1 MHQVITSLDSI
12 SEGAKIYFLGIG
24 GVSMGG
30 LAEIAHHLGYQV
42 QGSDQASSHRT
53 IRLRSLGIV
62 IHEQHHPRWIED
74 FQPDILV
81 YTSAIPEDNTELVAA
96 RTLGIPT
103 VERAVFLGWLTRR
116 YERVVN
122 VAGTHGKTTT
132 TAMIAEILLHADIDP
147 TVHLGAEFDAFGDS
161 TVRIGRSNTRLIS
174 EACEYKKNILRFH
187 STTAILLNI
196 DADHLDVYSG
206 IDEIIDTFV
215 LYALELPEDGILI
228 QPFEGP
234 YIDRFNSG
242 FESQRDKLLRRI
254 TFGLAEDPSVERWQS
269 GLIPEYAAGN
279 ISFGQGLPRYTLF
292 VEGEAVIEVS
302 LNTPGEHNI
311 LNSLAAIAASHQEGA
326 SFESCVEGLSIFHGA
341 EGRFS
346 YIGTFQGA
354 PVYADYAHH
363 PTAVQASLKAA
374 SEIPH
379 DRILAV
385 FQPLTY
391 ARVKF
396 HFQEFLDSL
405 ELADGVIFYEIFSDR
420 ERDTLGMSSRLLE
433 EEYRKNHSVSHFAP
447 DFDTMVELLKD
458 LIGPEDILLFLGPE
472 QVRSF
477 APRLI
482 EATKDV

>member
-1 MHQVITSLDSI
+1 MHQVITSIDSI
-12 SEGAKIYFLGIG
+12 AEGAKIYFLGIG

-53 IRLRSLGIV
+53 IRLRSLGVV

-81 YTSAIPEDNTELVAA
+81 YTSAIPEDNSELLAA
-96 RTLGIPT
+96 RALGIPT

-116 YERVVN
+116 YDHVVN

-132 TAMIAEILLHADIDP
+132 TAMIAEILLVADVDP

-161 TVRIGRSNTRLIS
+161 TVRIGSGNTRLIS
-174 EACEYKKNILRFH
+174 EACEYKKNLLRFH

-215 LYALELPEDGILI
+215 QFALELPEEGILI

-234 YIDRFNSG
+234 YIDRFNCG
-242 FESQRDKLLRRI
+242 FESQRVDAVRRI
-254 TFGLAEDPSVERWQS
+254 TFGTAKAPSVELWQK
-269 GLIPEYAAGN
+269 GLIPDYAASD
-279 ISFGQGLPRYTLF
+279 IRYERGLPRFTLF
-292 VEGEAVIEVS
+292 VEGEAVIEFS
-302 LNTPGEHNI
+302 LNIPGEHNI
-311 LNSLAAIAASHQEGA
+311 LNALAAIAASHQEGA
-326 SFESCVEGLSIFHGA
+326 SFKSCVEGLEVFHGA

-346 YIGTFQGA
+346 YIGEFQGA
-354 PVYADYAHH
+354 PVYTDYAHH

-374 SEIPH
+374 TEIPH
-379 DRILAV
+379 DKIVAV

-396 HFQEFLDSL
+396 HFREFLDAL
-405 ELADGVIFYEIFSDR
+405 EQADGVIFYEIFSDR

-433 EEYRKNHSVSHFAP
+433 EEYRKTHEISHFAP
-447 DFDTMVELLKD
+447 DFDTMVDLLKD
-458 LIGPEDILLFLGPE
+458 LVEPEDILLFLGPE

-482 EATKDV
+482 EATKE

>member
-12 SEGAKIYFLGIG
+12 AEGAKIYFLGIG

-53 IRLRSLGIV
+53 IRLRNLGVV

-81 YTSAIPEDNTELVAA
+81 YTSAIPEDNNELVAA
-96 RTLGIPT
+96 RMMGIPT

-116 YERVVN
+116 YDRVVN

-132 TAMIAEILLHADIDP
+132 TAMIAEILLVAEVDP

-161 TVRIGRSNTRLIS
+161 TVHIGSGKSRLIS
-174 EACEYKKNILRFH
+174 EACEYKKNLLRFH

-206 IDEIIDTFV
+206 IDEIIETFV
-215 LYALELPEDGILI
+215 QFALELPEDGILI
-228 QPFEGP
+228 QPFEGQ
-234 YIDRFNSG
+234 YIDSFNRSLDLL
-242 FESQRDKLLRRI
+242 RDKPMKRI
-254 TFGLAEDPSVERWQS
+254 TFGVAEDPSQEQWNR
-269 GLIPEYAAGN
+269 GLIPDYAAAKIN
-279 ISFGQGLPRYTLF
+279 YEQGLPRFTLF
-292 VEGEAVIEVS
+292 VEGNPIIDVA

-311 LNSLAAIAASHQEGA
+311 LNALAAIAASHLEGA
-326 SFESCVEGLSIFHGA
+326 SFEACVEGLAIFHGA

-346 YIGTFQGA
+346 YIGKFQGA

-363 PTAVQASLKAA
+363 PTAVRASLKAA
-374 SEIPH
+374 LEMPH
-379 DRILAV
+379 EKIIAV

-396 HFQEFLDSL
+396 HFQEFLDAL
-405 ELADGVIFYEIFSDR
+405 EAADGVIFYEIFSDR

-433 EEYRKNHSVSHFAP
+433 EEYRKSHEISHFAP
-447 DFDTMVELLKD
+447 DFDTMVDLLEEFV
-458 LIGPEDILLFLGPE
+458 GPQDILLFLGPE

-477 APRLI
+477 APRLMQLK
-482 EATKDV
+482 A